1 MRKKCSLWRNVS
13 CDQLVRIFSTGLL
26 KGVVEICIF
35 HSTYSLILAKEYFG
49 FLGSVSERLS
59 KRKKKKKKVFGCCLM
74 LQLSQCSSWLS
85 KSSSAAWHRPW
96 PCSCTLL
103 SAMAAVLIQ
112 QSCSQLFLLFR
123 GKLIALGFFV
133 VVSPPPSPRS
143 FLGHIMLWLVW
154 CFCTVY

>member
-1 MRKKCSLWRNVS
+1 MLAVISWSGFSLQDYSKEW
-13 CDQLVRIFSTGLL
+13 LKFAFSIPLL
-26 KGVVEICIF
+26 LWYWPR
-35 HSTYSLILAKEYFG
+35 STLGFWAVFQKDCPKE
-49 FLGSVSERLS
+49 
-59 KRKKKKKKVFGCCLM
+59 KKKKVFGCCLM

-85 KSSSAAWHRPW
+85 KSSSAAWHHPW

-123 GKLIALGFFV
+123 GKLMALGFFV
-133 VVSPPPSPRS
+133 VVPPLPPCS